1 MSDDYE
7 VGYGKPPK
15 HSQFKKGQS
24 GHPGRAKGSKNL
36 ATVIR
41 KELAKKVAVTDDRGR
56 RMISK
61 FEVAIAM
68 LVNKA
73 VKGDHRSMTQVLA
86 LWRQLEADAETSGA
100 VAAFSTDKDQEV
112 LAAFLKRVSDDEAED
127 DAPAAEGGDEL

>member
-56 RMISK
+56 RMVSK
-61 FEVAIAM
+61 FEVAIAQ

-73 VKGDHRSMTQVLA
+73 VQGDHKATTLMLA
-86 LWRQLEADAETSGA
+86 MWRQMEADAETSGV

-112 LAAFLKRVSDDEAED
+112 LAAFLKRVDED
-127 DAPAAEGGDEL
+127 PAVEGGDEL